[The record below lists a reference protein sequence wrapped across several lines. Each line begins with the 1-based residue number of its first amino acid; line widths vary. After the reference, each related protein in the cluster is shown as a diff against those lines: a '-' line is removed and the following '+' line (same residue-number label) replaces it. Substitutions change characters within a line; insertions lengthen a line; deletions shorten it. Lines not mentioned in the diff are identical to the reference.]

1 MLSVPVI
8 VDAIRTPMG
17 RGKAGG
23 ALSSV
28 HPVNM
33 LAEVLRQLVAR
44 NNLDPGSIDDIIIG
58 CVSQVG
64 EQSATPGRMA
74 LLAAGFPP
82 HVPSTTI
89 DRKCGSS
96 QQALHFAAQGVMA
109 GVYDIVIAGGVE
121 SMSYGSTLPR
131 QAGATLTGRSAMLVR
146 WRSICRN
153 TTNELLAMSLAIC
166 QLAASAS

>member
-33 LAEVLRQLVAR
+33 LAEVLRQLVGR

-121 SMSYGSTLPR
+121 SMSRIPHGNGQDGPR
-131 QAGATLTGRSAMLVR
+131 SIRLVGQREVFSRLGRSRYLGRACGGKMG
-146 WRSICRN
+146 
-153 TTNELLAMSLAIC
+153 SL
-166 QLAASAS
+166 SV